1 MPEVVVYMLEGRTL
15 DQKRGLIQDITAAV
29 VKFKSGYCRVW
40 TDVKAGPQ
48 DGAYLLWRNHH
59 RVHTGLGTQAS
70 ADKHMHWAVAHK
82 RCQHWW

>member
-1 MPEVVVYMLEGRTL
+1 MKSLVAAIGVVALGFAAS
-15 DQKRGLIQDITAAV
+15 TAARADFAV

-59 RVHTGLGTQAS
+59 RVHAGLRTQES

>member
-1 MPEVVVYMLEGRTL
+1 MKSLVAAIGVVALGFAAS
-15 DQKRGLIQDITAAV
+15 TAARADFAV